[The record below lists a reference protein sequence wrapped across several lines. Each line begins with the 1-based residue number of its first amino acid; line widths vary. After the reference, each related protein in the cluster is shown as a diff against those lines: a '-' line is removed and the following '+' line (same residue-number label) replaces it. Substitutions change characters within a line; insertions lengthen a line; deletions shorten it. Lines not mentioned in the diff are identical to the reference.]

1 MSVLLAFISLYRI
14 GGWGSIN
21 PPSGKRRTKK
31 RVSLLTLITLS
42 DMMQTM
48 MYSVSLLMGALIAVM
63 VAVNGRLAAMAG
75 RPLAVVLI
83 HVAGLFVM
91 SLLMVF
97 RRERPTIKG
106 LRPWQLS
113 AGLVGL
119 LTITFN
125 SVAFGRISVS
135 AMMAL
140 GLLGESV
147 FSLLADHLGLLGIP
161 ARKMQ
166 KGKLL
171 GAPLMVLGILVM
183 LDSFDTLAVF
193 VSLLA
198 GVTVLLS
205 RLLNGQLTRKTSV
218 YNATFINYAV
228 GSLAAVALFVL
239 EGGQTKPLS
248 GPATLYLGGLFGVI
262 IVLVTSA
269 LVGRIS
275 SFYMTLALFVGQVAV
290 GLLLDIVLSGAFSL
304 KALLGGACVLIGL
317 ILALVI
323 DRRAEI
329 PRECADRVPAS

>member
-1 MSVLLAFISLYRI
+1 
-14 GGWGSIN
+14 
-21 PPSGKRRTKK
+21 
-31 RVSLLTLITLS
+31 
-42 DMMQTM
+42 
-48 MYSVSLLMGALIAVM
+48 MGALIAVM
-63 VAVNGRLAAMAG
+63 VAVIGRLAARAG

-248 GPATLYLGGLFGVI
+248 GPATLYLGGLVGVS

-269 LVGRIS
+269 LGGRIS

-290 GLLLDIVLSGAFSL
+290 GVLLDIVLSGAFYL